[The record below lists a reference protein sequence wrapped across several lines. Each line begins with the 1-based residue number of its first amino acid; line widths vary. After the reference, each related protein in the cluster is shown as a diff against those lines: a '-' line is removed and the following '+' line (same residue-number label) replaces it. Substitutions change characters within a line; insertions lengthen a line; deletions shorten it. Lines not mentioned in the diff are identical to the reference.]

1 MSLDCGRKPEYPVCE
16 MAYLKLH
23 SLLQTVLC
31 LSWEEVCFLLGKLG
45 APLWPELVMEETN
58 SSRLETFSQLVP
70 IMRTLLDQHADP
82 IALQNHLPNLPI
94 TNGSTTF
101 AEDLKVYCNAL
112 EWQSFYQQKVQPT
125 MEQYELDTFGRSHDI
140 MSNFWNSCFDDLMS
154 TAFKR
159 DKDRSDSKSKFQ
171 EVIVDPY
178 MKRVRSENN
187 RYVIWQKQNSNQLGV
202 VWQHWRALRRLF
214 TCERGAWANRVQ
226 PEVKWKLSG
235 AETYSKMRLKLVPN
249 YNYDSHSE
257 ASALRDNMGAESPR
271 SSEPLPLA
279 VAKEA
284 KVSDMVDDHLE
295 DEDLVFLDNKGEGE
309 DESQKEKLVL
319 SEDCELI
326 TIVAVVPG
334 RLEVTT
340 HHLYFY
346 DGSSEKEETE
356 DGIGFDFKRPL
367 SQLREVHLRRYNLRR
382 SALELFFIDQA
393 HYFINFRKKV
403 RNKVYSR
410 ILGLRPPNL
419 FYFGSRSPQELL
431 KASGLTQ
438 RWVYREI
445 SNFEYLMQLNTIAGR
460 TYNDLSQYPVFPW
473 VLCDYTSPVLD
484 LEDPSVFRDLSK
496 PIGVVNPRHA
506 QNVKEKYE
514 SFEDPTGTIDKFH
527 YGTHYSNAAGVM
539 HYMIRMEPF
548 TTLHIQLQ
556 SGRFD
561 VADRQ
566 FHSVSAAWQTRME
579 SPADVKELIPEF
591 FYFPEFLQNMNG
603 FDLGRLQISQDMVT
617 DVVLPRWATSR
628 EDFIRKH
635 RKALESEHVSSH
647 LHEWIDLIFGCKQR
661 GEEAVKALN
670 VFYYC
675 TYEGAVDLDAIAN
688 ENERKALEGII
699 SNFGQTPCQ
708 LLKEP
713 HPPRMTAQNASR
725 RQARLDTLP
734 ANIFEHLGKL
744 RPFMEVVSDGLP
756 LIQALVPKNQ
766 NHSIMHG
773 SDTLVTVSSSGL
785 IGTHSWLPY
794 DKNITNY
801 FTFTKDPTMTNLKT
815 QRFLAGPFS
824 PGVELGAQLL
834 VVSNDGRLL
843 FSGGHWDCSLR
854 VTQLGKGK
862 LVGRMCRHIDI
873 VTCLALDLCG
883 IYLISGSRDT
893 SCIVWQVLQQG
904 GFSSGLSPRPVQIL
918 CGHDQEVTCVAIST
932 ELDMA
937 ISGSK
942 DGTVIVHTVRRGQ
955 FLRTLRPPGDVNLC
969 SPIAALQ
976 VGMEGHIVVQKS
988 QEECSH
994 RKGKHSIHV
1003 YSVNGCLLSSFTME
1017 EQITALHLVSEYVI
1031 LGTMQG
1037 SLHIRDLIS
1046 LDSLITPLA
1055 LRVSVRSV
1063 SITKEFSHILVG
1075 LDDGKLIVVGA
1086 GKPEEVRSGQFSR
1099 RLWGSTRRISQVS
1112 AGETEYNPAEKAGK

>member
-1 MSLDCGRKPEYPVCE
+1 MTPDCGHAEAFP
-16 MAYLKLH
+16 H
-23 SLLQTVLC
+23 
-31 LSWEEVCFLLGKLG
+31 
-45 APLWPELVMEETN
+45 
-58 SSRLETFSQLVP
+58 LVP
-70 IMRTLLDQHADP
+70 VVRTLLDQHADP
-82 IALQNHLPNLPI
+82 VTLQNLLPNLPV

-101 AEDLKVYCNAL
+101 AQDLKAYCHTL
-112 EWQSFYQQKVQPT
+112 EWQTFYQQQVQST

-171 EVIVDPY
+171 EVIVDPCL
-178 MKRVRSENN
+178 KRVRSENN
-187 RYVIWQKQNSNQLGV
+187 RYLSWQKQSSSQQGV
-202 VWQHWRALRRLF
+202 VWQHWKALRRLL
-214 TCERGAWANRVQ
+214 TSERRAWANKDQ
-226 PEVKWKLSG
+226 PEVKLKLSS

-249 YNYDSHSE
+249 YNYDPHSD
-257 ASALRDNMGAESPR
+257 ASAQRDNMGADSPR

-284 KVSDMVDDHLE
+284 KVSDMEDDQLGEE
-295 DEDLVFLDNKGEGE
+295 DVVFLDDKVEGE

-356 DGIGFDFKRPL
+356 EGIGFDFKRPL

-438 RWVYREI
+438 KWVCREI

-473 VLCDYTSPVLD
+473 ILCDYTSPSLD

-506 QNVKEKYE
+506 QNVREKYE
-514 SFEDPTGTIDKFH
+514 SFEDPAGTTDKFH

-561 VADRQ
+561 CADRQ
-566 FHSVSAAWQTRME
+566 FHSVAAAWQARME

-603 FDLGRLQISQDMVT
+603 FDLGHLQISQDQVT
-617 DVVLPRWATSR
+617 DVLLASLGHIKRRLHQEAQ
-628 EDFIRKH
+628 
-635 RKALESEHVSSH
+635 ESPDDNNLYFKLQECEHVSSH
-647 LHEWIDLIFGCKQR
+647 LHEWIDLIFGYKQR
-661 GEEAVKALN
+661 GEEAVNALN

-688 ENERKALEGII
+688 ETERKALEGII

-708 LLKEP
+708 LLK
-713 HPPRMTAQNASR
+713 
-725 RQARLDTLP
+725 
-734 ANIFEHLGKL
+734 
-744 RPFMEVVSDGLP
+744 
-756 LIQALVPKNQ
+756 
-766 NHSIMHG
+766 
-773 SDTLVTVSSSGL
+773 VTVNSNGL

-794 DKNITNY
+794 DKNIANY
-801 FTFTKDPTMTNLKT
+801 FTFTKDPTMTNPKT
-815 QRFLAGPFS
+815 QRFLTGPFS
-824 PGVELGAQLL
+824 PGVEISDQVL

-854 VTQLGKGK
+854 VTQLAKGK
-862 LVGRMCRHIDI
+862 LVGRICRHIDV

-904 GFSSGLSPRPVQIL
+904 GFSSGLSPRPVQVL

-937 ISGSK
+937 VSGSK

-955 FLRTLRPPGDVNLC
+955 FLRTLRPPGDSCVPAQI
-969 SPIAALQ
+969 SELQ
-976 VGMEGHIVVQKS
+976 VGMEGHIVVQTS
-988 QEECSH
+988 LEERSH
-994 RKGKHSIHV
+994 RKVNEHIHLEARV
-1003 YSVNGCLLSSFTME
+1003 
-1017 EQITALHLVSEYVI
+1017 
-1031 LGTMQG
+1031 
-1037 SLHIRDLIS
+1037 
-1046 LDSLITPLA
+1046 TPLA
-1055 LRVSVRSV
+1055 LKVPVRSV
-1063 SITKEFSHILVG
+1063 SVTKECSHILVG
-1075 LDDGKLIVVGA
+1075 LEDGKLIVVGA
-1086 GKPEEVRSGQFSR
+1086 GKPEEVRSGQFPR

-1112 AGETEYNPAEKAGK
+1112 SGETEYNPTENAGK

>member
-1 MSLDCGRKPEYPVCE
+1 
-16 MAYLKLH
+16 
-23 SLLQTVLC
+23 
-31 LSWEEVCFLLGKLG
+31 
-45 APLWPELVMEETN
+45 
-58 SSRLETFSQLVP
+58 
-70 IMRTLLDQHADP
+70 
-82 IALQNHLPNLPI
+82 
-94 TNGSTTF
+94 
-101 AEDLKVYCNAL
+101 
-112 EWQSFYQQKVQPT
+112 
-125 MEQYELDTFGRSHDI
+125 

-154 TAFKR
+154 TAFKQE
-159 DKDRSDSKSKFQ
+159 KERSDSKSKFQ
-171 EVIVDPY
+171 EAIVDPC
-178 MKRVRSENN
+178 MKRARTENN
-187 RYVIWQKQNSNQLGV
+187 RYLIWQKQSSSQQGV
-202 VWQHWRALRRLF
+202 VWLHWKSLRRLL

-226 PEVKWKLSG
+226 PEVKWKLSN

-249 YNYDSHSE
+249 YNYDPHSE

-271 SSEPLPLA
+271 GSEPLPLA

-284 KVSDMVDDHLE
+284 KVSDMEDDQLGE
-295 DEDLVFLDNKGEGE
+295 EDLIFWDKTAEGE

-356 DGIGFDFKRPL
+356 EGIGFDFKRPL

-393 HYFINFRKKV
+393 HYFINFKKKV

-438 RWVYREI
+438 KWVCREI

-473 VLCDYTSPVLD
+473 VLCDYTSTVLD
-484 LEDPSVFRDLSK
+484 LEDPAVFRDLSK

-506 QNVKEKYE
+506 QNVREKYE

-556 SGRFD
+556 SGKFD
-561 VADRQ
+561 CADRQ
-566 FHSVSAAWQTRME
+566 FHSVAAAWQARME

-603 FDLGRLQISQDMVT
+603 FDLGQLQISQEPVT

-635 RKALESEHVSSH
+635 KKALESEYVSNH
-647 LHEWIDLIFGCKQR
+647 LHEWIDLIFGYKQR
-661 GEEAVKALN
+661 GEEAVNALN

-713 HPPRMTAQNASR
+713 HPPRMSAENASR

-734 ANIFEHLGKL
+734 LNIFEHIQKL
-744 RPFMEVVSDGLP
+744 RPFKEVVSDGFP
-756 LIQALVPKNQ
+756 VVQAVVPKTQ
-766 NHSIMHG
+766 TRSITQG
-773 SDTLVTVSSSGL
+773 SDILVTVSSNGL
-785 IGTHSWLPY
+785 IGTHNWLPY
-794 DKNITNY
+794 DKNIANY
-801 FTFTKDPTMTNLKT
+801 FTFSKDPTMNNPKT
-815 QRFLAGPFS
+815 QRFLSGPFA
-824 PGVELGAQLL
+824 PGVDISAQVL

-854 VTQLGKGK
+854 VTQLAKGK
-862 LVGRMCRHIDI
+862 LVGRICRHVDV

-904 GFSSGLSPRPVQIL
+904 GFSSGLSSRPVQIL

-937 ISGSK
+937 VSGSK

-955 FLRTLRPPGDVNLC
+955 FLRTLRPPNESCIPAQISG
-969 SPIAALQ
+969 LQ
-976 VGMEGHIVVQKS
+976 VGMEGHIVVQTS
-988 QEECSH
+988 LEERSN
-994 RKGKHSIHV
+994 RKGKYSIHV

-1017 EQITALHLVSEYVI
+1017 EQVTALHLVSEYVI

-1037 SLHIRDLIS
+1037 NLHIRDLYS
-1046 LDSLITPLA
+1046 LDALVTPLA
-1055 LRVSVRSV
+1055 LRVTVRSV
-1063 SITKEFSHILVG
+1063 SVTKECSHILVG
-1075 LDDGKLIVVGA
+1075 LEDGKLIVVGA

-1112 AGETEYNPAEKAGK
+1112 SGETEYNPTENAGK